1 MMPGGGDNRRRR
13 SSSGS
18 AKRASMQK
26 LKAVHFAGTREL
38 EDCCAAPETHYPTP
52 VEARPLPQNGATTRR
67 FTVDE
72 VELYFSE
79 DTPESPLRT
88 SDYAVQKVAQRTD
101 FLLCGCVESRET
113 QMGISVWKRSW
124 AELYRGILMLRRY
137 KDKVE
142 RKRKLVPVSTCRMSF
157 VDFEEGVLQIDYT
170 YQAQAKRS
178 VLRLKTKTDMF
189 LWWWAIQL
197 SAVVPMDH
205 KLLIKSV
212 SRSNLAPF
220 HLMETSHQVEN
231 VLFPKFGVPSTSSAL
246 NIKPHGVTGTS
257 VTHLIFIRHAE
268 TENINFRV
276 CDRDKKLTERGKE
289 QAEQTARYLH
299 ERLKDSSHHEA
310 KVSLIYGGLRRTV
323 ETAAMVAKEMP
334 WIQQKNECC
343 FLEDGAPKDVD
354 TMNRYDYRESMHRMA
369 FQYICRWDGTEERER
384 SRATES
390 LENYKIVVCHTS
402 FIQFCLAECY
412 QVPKEII
419 QLGAPISHC
428 SVTQIDVRAGDAMNA
443 VFANRVTH
451 LPLTHRTCE

>member
-1 MMPGGGDNRRRR
+1 MAGNKDGEARVVR
-13 SSSGS
+13 
-18 AKRASMQK
+18 
-26 LKAVHFAGTREL
+26 FAGDRSL
-38 EDCCAAPETHYPTP
+38 EAFQLAAETHYPTP
-52 VEARPLPQNGATTRR
+52 EAARPLPQNGATTRR

-79 DTPESPLRT
+79 DTPEGMVRA
-88 SDYAVQKVAQRTD
+88 SDYAVRKVARRTD
-101 FLLCGCVESRET
+101 FLLCGCVESRESK
-113 QMGISVWKRSW
+113 MGISVWKRGW

-142 RKRKLVPVSTCRMSF
+142 RKRKLVPVATCRLTF
-157 VDFEEGVLQIDYT
+157 VDFEESVLQIDYT
-170 YQAQAKRS
+170 YQAQAKRRT
-178 VLRLKTKTDMF
+178 LRFETKTDMF

-197 SAVVPMDH
+197 AAAVPMDH
-205 KLLIKSV
+205 QLLIKSV
-212 SRSNLAPF
+212 SRSSLAPLR
-220 HLMETSHQVEN
+220 LMEASHQVEN
-231 VLFPKFGVPSTSSAL
+231 VLFPKFGASVAASAL
-246 NIKPHGVTGTS
+246 AAKPHGSAG

-276 CDRDKKLTERGKE
+276 CDRDKRLTERGKE

-299 ERLKDSSHHEA
+299 ERLKDASSLHDA

-323 ETAAMVAKEMP
+323 ETAALVAKEMP
-334 WIQQKNECC
+334 WIQLKSECC

-369 FQYICRWDGTEERER
+369 FEFICRWDGSEARGPA
-384 SRATES
+384 RAAASPPVE
-390 LENYKIVVCHTS
+390 ENYKIIVCHTS
-402 FIQFCLAECY
+402 FIQFCLAACY

-428 SVTQIDVRAGDAMNA
+428 SLTQIDVRAGDAMSA
-443 VFANRVTH
+443 VSANRVTH